1 MDDKK
6 RQAIHKR
13 AVLEFMYATAASAVG
28 HTLMAMVE
36 SHGDY
41 QSAES
46 VLAEPLTRD
55 EFMRGVQRELGKVP
69 GKPPMWDATVGQVA
83 EAARAAA
90 RGVARAA
97 DDARKGAS
105 RPPIIVVNDV
115 EGVHSPDASRGSSSF
130 GAN

>member
-6 RQAIHKR
+6 RQAIHKQ
-13 AVLEFMYATAASAVG
+13 AVLEFMYATAAAAVG

-41 QSAES
+41 QSAQS
-46 VLAEPLTRD
+46 VLSEPLTRD
-55 EFMRGVQRELGKVP
+55 AFARGVQSELSKAP

-83 EAARAAA
+83 DAARAAA
-90 RGVARAA
+90 RTVARAA
-97 DDARKGAS
+97 DDCRRGAS

-115 EGVHSPDASRGSSSF
+115 EGVHSPDASPGSSSF
-130 GAN
+130 GTN